1 VSDPPTFDLSE
12 SKLILNILALR
23 DWTVLD
29 FQGKEAQ
36 FLFQD

>member
-1 VSDPPTFDLSE
+1 
-12 SKLILNILALR
+12 LALR